1 MIFHTIGGS
10 TYEVNSDKKQFRRL
24 AGQRKSLIGKD
35 GEFNNYILCNIK
47 VNEEA
52 LFFLESSDPHR
63 APYLRTSI
71 VKYIEE

>member
-10 TYEVNSDKKQFRRL
+10 TYDVNSEKKQFRRL

-35 GEFNNYILCNIK
+35 GEFKNYIDCIIK
-47 VNEEA
+47 VNEQA
-52 LFFLESSDPHR
+52 LFFFESPNPGR
-63 APYLRTSI
+63 TNYLRTSI